1 MKIKTEEKIVDL
13 QKLLVLNRIKI
24 LDLLYEQDT
33 CVCVMVEKLGLKHNL
48 ISHHLKT
55 LLDMEYLKTNRNGQ
69 HIIYNL
75 VDSKKK
81 FVGDLLKF
89 INNK

>member
-1 MKIKTEEKIVDL
+1 MNGVAKKRIEDL

-24 LDLLYEQDT
+24 LDLLYKEDT
-33 CVCVMVEKLGLKHNL
+33 CVCQMVEKLDMKHNL

-55 LLDMEYLKTNRNGQ
+55 LLDMSYIKSCRNGQ

-75 VDSKKK
+75 IEEKKEII
-81 FVGDLLKF
+81 GELLTLV
-89 INNK
+89 NK